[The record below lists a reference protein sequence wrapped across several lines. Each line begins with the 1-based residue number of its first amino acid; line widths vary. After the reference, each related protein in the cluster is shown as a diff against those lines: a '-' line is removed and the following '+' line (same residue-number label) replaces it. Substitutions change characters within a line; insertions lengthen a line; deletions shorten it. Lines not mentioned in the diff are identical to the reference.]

1 MIILDTNVIS
11 ELIRAF
17 PSTAVL
23 KKVASFPSN
32 DLYTTV
38 ITEAEIRLA
47 LAILPRGRKQAAL
60 QLQVDLILKEDFAD
74 RILPFD
80 SEAAQVYAKL
90 VAERRSRG
98 RPISQSDAQIAAIV
112 ETCGAVLVTRNARDF
127 KGSQFEVINPWIELG
142 KPPASTSQKSN

>member
-1 MIILDTNVIS
+1 
-11 ELIRAF
+11 LIRAV
-17 PSTAVL
+17 PSPAVL
-23 KKVASFPSN
+23 KRVASFPSN

-38 ITEAEIRLA
+38 ITEAEIRLG
-47 LAILPRGRKQAAL
+47 LAILPRGRKHTAL
-60 QLQVDLILKEDFAD
+60 QSQVDLILREDFAN

-90 VAERRSRG
+90 VAGRRSMG

-127 KGSQFEVINPWIELG
+127 HGCQFEVINPWIELG
-142 KPPASTSQKSN
+142 KPPASISQKSN